1 MKQKMKIIKYLFFIV
16 LIVFIDQI
24 TKYLLIDKNICI
36 IPNVLDFTYTENLG
50 AAFGMGTS
58 LLVKII
64 SLTITG
70 VLSIYVVLNYK
81 KIKFYLPFILIIS
94 GSIGNLIDRFVRG
107 YVIDFIDVNL
117 FNFPNFNI
125 ADICIVTGT
134 FILAIYLLISND
146 LIKIKKKE
154 KEEKIN
160 D

>member
-1 MKQKMKIIKYLFFIV
+1 
-16 LIVFIDQI
+16 
-24 TKYLLIDKNICI
+24 
-36 IPNVLDFTYTENLG
+36 
-50 AAFGMGTS
+50 MGTS